1 MAFHPLRLSQRG
13 QFDPYPWIFPQ
24 TEFYFVL
31 GDIKMEYSA
40 SERLTHLVNKE
51 LNENGYSIRSFSSK
65 CEISYEEM
73 RRIVNGEK
81 IDPRL
86 STVEKICKNSEIDIF
101 DVLDSPCELDN
112 ASMLV
117 VFHGRRFSMTWKQ
130 VV

>member
-1 MAFHPLRLSQRG
+1 
-13 QFDPYPWIFPQ
+13 
-24 TEFYFVL
+24 
-31 GDIKMEYSA
+31 MEYSA

-51 LNENGYSIRSFSSK
+51 LKENGYSIRSFSSK